1 MSERPQELNSVKRKG
16 LIASFE
22 SRVTRGLSA
31 EVRGAVYGQERELAE
46 VGGILLGRR
55 SGDIILVEDFEPVPS
70 EHHFGPTYQLSDAD
84 LASLEESIHWFRHAP
99 TQELRVLGLYRSRLD
114 LEQSDAQDRELMRRF
129 MPEPG
134 SLFLVL
140 RQIVADSITA
150 TLSVWSGD
158 GLSRAG
164 APVLFPEAGSEALT
178 VLKFDTEAEKEAL
191 ELADLPPAAEIEAA
205 SKLLTPNPPP
215 PPAPLPEARPVAVT
229 QEAPLIPSWP
239 DSKTL
244 PRPPVAADAPS
255 PQLPWATLPPP
266 KQRQVEPPPQRSR
279 DWTWI
284 AGLATLCLAAG
295 VLGFL
300 SVGPRQTPAPAV
312 PAPVRKAP
320 EVPRQASVEKS
331 EIPPVAPVPA
341 AEENAM
347 PPVVT
352 PAMELGVQEALAQWQ
367 RAVLSGDPEL
377 LANCYA
383 SNFSADEVK
392 RSAIN
397 SVARYGKPAILK
409 ISELTLT
416 AEPGGRAVAT
426 FRKHWQ
432 TSGPKVY
439 AGEEQERVTFV
450 KTDDIWK
457 IASQEEPKIY
467 WSQRPRG

>member
-1 MSERPQELNSVKRKG
+1 MSEQPQELNSAKRTS
-16 LIASFE
+16 LVASFE

-31 EVRGAVYGQERELAE
+31 EVRGATFGPEREPAE

-70 EHHFGPTYQLSDAD
+70 EHHFGPAYQLSSAD
-84 LASLEESIHWFRHAP
+84 IASLEESIHWFRHSQ
-99 TQELRVLGLYRSRLD
+99 TQELSVLGLYRSRLD
-114 LEQSDAQDRELMRRF
+114 LEQSDEQDRDLMRRF
-129 MPEPG
+129 TPESG

-140 RQIVADSITA
+140 RQIAADSITA
-150 TLSVWSGD
+150 TMSTWSGD

-178 VLKFDTEAEKEAL
+178 VLTFDGEAQKEAL
-191 ELADLPPAAEIEAA
+191 ELNDLPPAAEIVAA

-215 PPAPLPEARPVAVT
+215 PPQPVPHPPEAVQP
-229 QEAPLIPSWP
+229 EAPLIPTWP

-244 PRPPVAADAPS
+244 PRPPAAADAPP

-266 KQRQVEPPPQRSR
+266 KQRPVETAPPRSR
-279 DWTWI
+279 DRTWI
-284 AGLATLCLAAG
+284 AGLTVLCVAAG
-295 VLGFL
+295 VLGFI
-300 SVGPRQTPAPAV
+300 SIGPRVTPVPAV
-312 PAPVRKAP
+312 QAPVHKAP
-320 EVPRQASVEKS
+320 EVARQASVKKS
-331 EIPPVAPVPA
+331 EIPTAAPVPA
-341 AEENAM
+341 AQENAM

-352 PAMELGVQEALAQWQ
+352 PAMEQGVQEALAQWQ
-367 RAVLSGDPEL
+367 RAVLSGDPDL

-416 AEPGGRAVAT
+416 AESGDRAVAT

-432 TSGPKVY
+432 TSGPKIY

-450 KTDDIWK
+450 KTDDSWK